1 VEKRKF
7 NEILKTNKMKSII
20 AIIRIAKMAETK
32 AALSEAGLPSFTTIP
47 VLGRGRGH
55 GDKEKAARL
64 GLDDP
69 ESESFIQ
76 ETPRLKSKRMIILV
90 VTDDKKELAIQTII
104 KANQTGASGDGKIIV
119 TDTIESFGV
128 RTGDSGDKT
137 LD

>member
-1 VEKRKF
+1 
-7 NEILKTNKMKSII
+7 MKSII

-32 AALSEAGLPSFTTIP
+32 SALSEAGLPSFTTIP

-55 GDKEKAARL
+55 GDKEKAVRL